1 MLGRTLISGS
11 KQNCL
16 QGFFRTCNM
25 FRTPPPPI
33 KYVKVTS
40 IKNKL
45 LSALIYTGNLL
56 EGLGL
61 MKGFTFQAV
70 ISSPFSIDSFFV
82 IRYEYQETRSQTCDV
97 TLKNNTLKP
106 IVAHPVFKLIV
117 SIELE
122 KGLIDNH

>member
-1 MLGRTLISGS
+1 
-11 KQNCL
+11 
-16 QGFFRTCNM
+16 
-25 FRTPPPPI
+25 
-33 KYVKVTS
+33 
-40 IKNKL
+40 
-45 LSALIYTGNLL
+45 
-56 EGLGL
+56 

-106 IVAHPVFKLIV
+106 IVAHPVFKLKV

-122 KGLIDNH
+122 KPLTTIVDGSKFLFQWIFADH